1 MNPSHP
7 NLPGRARFSRLALL
21 VLTTA
26 LLLACNL
33 AGVVSPDDAS
43 TIMGLAA
50 TVRTRDEKATMTAEA
65 WAPMASNPTLDAQ
78 WTATRCACTGL
89 PLESASARADS
100 LSCYYTWTV
109 ADGTQTLRQKV
120 ETFLTLISDREELAT
135 RLAAQAEVL
144 SGLGGT
150 WIREGETAF
159 FHTRRQS
166 TGNSFVNHPYLYYG
180 SVRASLEGRYLLS
193 VDLRG
198 YDYTSQA
205 HVENI
210 LHSLKRCMEEAVAP

>member
-1 MNPSHP
+1 MQRRRHGLASF
-7 NLPGRARFSRLALL
+7 AILAL
-21 VLTTA
+21 A
-26 LLLACNL
+26 ALACNL

-43 TIMGLAA
+43 TIKGIAA
-50 TVRTRDEKATMTAEA
+50 TVQTRDEKATMTAEA
-65 WAPMASNPTLDAQ
+65 WAPMATNATLDAQ
-78 WTATRCACTGL
+78 WTATRCACAGL
-89 PLESASARADS
+89 PLESASARGDS

-109 ADGTQTLRQKV
+109 EDGTQTLRQKV
-120 ETFLTLISDREELAT
+120 ETFLTLVSDREELAT

-166 TGNSFVNHPYLYYG
+166 TGNLFVNHHYLYYG

-198 YDYTSQA
+198 YDYTSQT

>member
-1 MNPSHP
+1 
-7 NLPGRARFSRLALL
+7 LA
-21 VLTTA
+21 A
-26 LLLACNL
+26 LACNL

-43 TIMGLAA
+43 TIVDLAA

-65 WAPMASNPTLDAQ
+65 WAPMATNTTLDAQ
-78 WTATRCACTGL
+78 WTATRCACAGL

-100 LSCYYTWTV
+100 LSCYYSWTV

-120 ETFLTLISDREELAT
+120 ETFLTLVSDPEQLAA

-166 TGNSFVNHPYLYYG
+166 TGTSFVNHPYLYYG

-198 YDYTSQA
+198 YDYASQT